1 MDDRSYRE
9 IIAADPTVDL
19 DDLDLSTDERVDA
32 EAFRS
37 EMRALDARIAAA
49 LAIDTPELRMPDLPD
64 LDAENVAHMPTSNK
78 PRFTP
83 PAWIAL
89 AASVAVVALI
99 GLRFLDSGKSY
110 PSLAAEVV
118 AHLDHE
124 PQALVATSTPVAER
138 RLQRVVNNDGVQL
151 DSGVGLVTYARSCVI
166 NGNSVP
172 HLVIQG
178 RSGPVTLLL
187 MPDEKVDMTELLE
200 GENINGVILP
210 VGDGSIAII
219 GERDEDLSR
228 IQQQVVDSVNW
239 SI

>member
-1 MDDRSYRE
+1 MNDRSYKE
-9 IIAADPTVDL
+9 IIAADPAVDL
-19 DDLDLSTDERVDA
+19 DELELAAEERVEA
-32 EAFRS
+32 EAFRD
-37 EMRALDARIAAA
+37 EMRALDERIAAA
-49 LAIDTPELRMPDLPD
+49 LTIDTPELKIPDLPD
-64 LDAENVAHMPTSNK
+64 LETENVAHMPTSNK
-78 PRFTP
+78 SRLTP

-89 AASVAVVALI
+89 AASVTVVALI
-99 GLRFLDSGKSY
+99 GVRLLDSNESY

-124 PQALVATSTPVAER
+124 PQALVRTSTPVEER
-138 RLQRVVNNDGVQL
+138 RLQSVVNSDGVQL

-187 MPDEKVDMTELLE
+187 MPDEKVDMAEVLE
-200 GENINGVILP
+200 GKNINGVILP

-219 GERDEDLSR
+219 GERDEDLSK
-228 IQQQVVDSVNW
+228 IKQQVVDSVTWN
-239 SI
+239 I